1 MLYKRNEA
9 GNRLLADIA
18 EEAADETI
26 IQFLRMTEEDFEYML
41 QKITPKICKQDT
53 YMKKAITVRER
64 LIIGLRFIATG
75 ENFKS
80 LQFLFRVS
88 PSTIRKIVPKVCDA
102 LIEIT
107 VCVLLE
113 EDRLLAVFKAFSI
126 NDCPGHVSPQ

>member
-1 MLYKRNEA
+1 MDLRYISESTAIFSCLYGLVRSRRRRWWVRPMLYKRNEA

-53 YMKKAITVRER
+53 YMRKAITVRER

-88 PSTIRKIVPKVCDA
+88 
-102 LIEIT
+102 
-107 VCVLLE
+107 
-113 EDRLLAVFKAFSI
+113 
-126 NDCPGHVSPQ
+126 